1 MASAIGID
9 IGGTFI
15 DLVIAEEAGIRYVKV
30 PSTPDAPAEGVLNG
44 LKRLVQTGEIVT
56 RDVRRVIHGSTVAT
70 NALLE
75 GSWGQTALVTTR
87 GFRDVLEI
95 GRQDRP
101 RLYDLFYERPPP
113 IVPRDLRFEV
123 TERLSANGSVHVPLA
138 RKEVEDLI
146 PILREAEI
154 DAVAVVFLFS
164 FLDPG
169 HEREVKRI
177 LSSALRVPVV
187 ISCEVL
193 PEFREYERTSTTV
206 VTAALRPI
214 VGDYVTRLEDG
225 GKALGLP
232 ERWQIMQS
240 SGAVTSA
247 EIAEQEPAR
256 VVLSGPAGGVEGAR
270 AIGEAIGERN
280 LITMDMGGTSCD
292 VALVRDGRVGWS
304 TRGKIGG
311 HPIALPMIE
320 IHTIGAGGG
329 SIAWVDSGGALRVG
343 PESAGA
349 TPGPAC
355 YGRGGERPTVTDAH
369 VVLGHLIPDR
379 AIGGLPAL
387 SMERAADAVRE
398 IAQPLRVTLEEGALG
413 ILEVSDAAMERA
425 IRVISVE
432 RGEDPRNL
440 SLLAFGGAGP
450 LHAVSVAR
458 RLSVPRV
465 IIPAGA
471 GVLSAFGLLCA
482 EAGHD
487 YSRGVVRPFGA
498 VDPGMIA
505 EIVAELSEAG
515 RKTLCREGLREAEIR
530 FRVSLDLR
538 YVGQSHELNVEIS
551 PANSFS
557 NDTTAAAAA
566 SFHELHGE
574 RFGHATVEGEIEL
587 IAVRVRAFSP
597 AEPLV
602 PSREA
607 EASGWEDQEGEA
619 WFDGSGPTR
628 TRFRGRG
635 RIDPDEMLEGPLV
648 VVGTESTIL
657 VPVGSHGRRDSF
669 GNLVLEV
676 ERL

>member
-1 MASAIGID
+1 MVAAIGID

-15 DLVIAEEAGIRYVKV
+15 DLVIAEEAGVRYVKV

-44 LKRLVQTGEIVT
+44 LKRLVQTSRIVP

-75 GSWGQTALVTTR
+75 GSWGRTALVTTR

-101 RLYDLFYERPPP
+101 QLYDLFYERPPS

-123 TERLSANGSVHVPLA
+123 TERLSADGSVHVPLD
-138 RKEVEDLI
+138 REDIEDLI

-154 DAVAVVFLFS
+154 GAVAVVFLFS
-164 FLDPG
+164 FLEPA
-169 HEREVKRI
+169 HEREVKRM
-177 LSSALRVPVV
+177 LSSALQVPIV

-225 GKALGLP
+225 GRALGLP
-232 ERWQIMQS
+232 KHWQIMQS

-247 EIAEQEPAR
+247 EIAEREPAR

-270 AIGEAIGERN
+270 AIGAAIGETD

-292 VALVRDGRVGWS
+292 VALIRDGRVAWS

-311 HPIALPMIE
+311 HPIGLPMVE

-329 SIAWVDSGGALRVG
+329 SVAWVDSGGALRVG

-369 VVLGHLIPDR
+369 VVLGHLTPDR

-387 SMERAADAVRE
+387 SMERAADVVRG
-398 IAQPLRVTLEEGALG
+398 IAQPLGLTLEEGALG
-413 ILEVSDAAMERA
+413 ILAISDAAMERA

-465 IIPAGA
+465 IIPSGA

-498 VDPGMIA
+498 VAPGMIA

-515 RKTLCREGLREAEIR
+515 RKTLRREGSREGEIR
-530 FRVSLDLR
+530 FHVSLDLR
-538 YVGQSHELNVEIS
+538 YVGQSHELNVEIPAAS
-551 PANSFS
+551 PFDDDVKAG
-557 NDTTAAAAA
+557 AAA
-566 SFHELHGE
+566 SFHRLHEE
-574 RFGHATVEGEIEL
+574 RFGHATVDGEIEL
-587 IAVRVRAFSP
+587 IVVRVRVFSP
-597 AEPLV
+597 AELLE
-602 PSREA
+602 PSPGA
-607 EASGWEDQEGEA
+607 EDAGWEDQEGEA
-619 WFDGSGPTR
+619 WFDRSGPTR
-628 TRFRGRG
+628 TRFRDRG
-635 RIDPDEMLEGPLV
+635 RIKPDEVLGGPLV

-657 VPVGSHGRRDSF
+657 IPEGSHGRRDRF
-669 GNLVLEV
+669 GNIVLEV
-676 ERL
+676 EGS